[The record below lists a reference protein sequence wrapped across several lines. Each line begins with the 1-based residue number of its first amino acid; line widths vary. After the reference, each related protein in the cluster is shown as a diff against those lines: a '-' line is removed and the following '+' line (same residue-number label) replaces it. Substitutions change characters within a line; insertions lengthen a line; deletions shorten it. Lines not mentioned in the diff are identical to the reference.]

1 MNKKAAIIG
10 AFLVGVVIAS
20 AVAHFYYAQQI
31 QKASLIEGYYYEGLL
46 RQGVIHDSI
55 RLLIHLRSAELTNVV
70 ERCES
75 KIDWAVIGLAWFAND
90 IQTNKI
96 VPAKEKVLLY
106 KDVLKGIQ
114 DAKKYRDRFP
124 YKSGNFTND
133 NEVSNVFILV
143 NVQTNL

>member
-1 MNKKAAIIG
+1 MSSKGAIIG

-31 QKASLIEGYYYEGLL
+31 QKASWIEGYSYEGLI
-46 RQGVIHDSI
+46 RQEAIHSSI
-55 RLLIHLRSAELTNVV
+55 RLLTQLRNAELTNAV
-70 ERCES
+70 EQCEH
-75 KIDWAVIGLAWFAND
+75 KIDWAVIGLAWFADN

-96 VPAKEKVLLY
+96 VPAKEKVFLR

-114 DAKKYRDRFP
+114 DAKKYRDMFP

-133 NEVSNVFILV
+133 NEVSNVFVLV
-143 NVQTNL
+143 NVLTNR